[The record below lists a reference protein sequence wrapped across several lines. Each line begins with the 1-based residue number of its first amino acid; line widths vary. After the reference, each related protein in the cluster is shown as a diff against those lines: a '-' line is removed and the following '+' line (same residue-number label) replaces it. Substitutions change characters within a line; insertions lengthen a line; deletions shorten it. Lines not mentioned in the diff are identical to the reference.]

1 MYSLIR
7 PLLFCMNPEASH
19 NLVLGSLAKISRHRS
34 ANDLLAKQFG
44 ATVPSLPLRI
54 MGLDFPNPVGLAA
67 GLDKQG
73 NCANALSALGFGWV
87 ELGTVTPLPQPG
99 NPKPRMFRLIEHQAI
114 INRMGFNSIG
124 LDRFLNNIN
133 RTSPGIIK
141 GINIGKN
148 ASTPVD
154 QAPADYLTCLDA
166 VYSHADYITINI
178 SSPNTSNLRNLQ
190 QNDALDSLLEPL
202 NRRRQEL
209 CDQYGRH
216 VPLVLK
222 IAPDLDN
229 NQVNVIAAQLRKH
242 RLDGVAAT
250 NTTVSRDAVSGH
262 RNAHED
268 GGLSGPPVRDM
279 STIVLK
285 LLYKNLQGE
294 IPIIGIGGID
304 SASAAIEKFEA
315 GADLVQ
321 LYTGFIYKGPK
332 LIKEIVF
339 DLSER
344 CGSNDFGHFVS
355 TLRQQIVRN

>member
-1 MYSLIR
+1 MK
-7 PLLFCMNPEASH
+7 PETSH
-19 NLVLGSLAKISRHRS
+19 NLVLGTLAKISRHRF
-34 ANDLLAKQFG
+34 ANDVLAKQFG
-44 ATVPSLPLRI
+44 ATVPSLPLRS

-99 NPKPRMFRLIEHQAI
+99 NPKPRMFRLTEHQAI

-124 LDRFLNNIN
+124 LDKFLDNIS
-133 RTSPGIIK
+133 RTSPGVIK

-148 ASTPVD
+148 ALTPVD
-154 QAPADYLTCLDA
+154 QAPVDYLTCLEA
-166 VYSHADYITINI
+166 VYSRADYVTINI
-178 SSPNTSNLRNLQ
+178 SSPNTSNLRKLQ
-190 QNDALDSLLEPL
+190 QDDALDSLLEQL
-202 NRRRQEL
+202 NRRRLEL

-229 NQVNVIAAQLRKH
+229 SQITIIASQLRKH
-242 RLDGVAAT
+242 KLDGVAAT
-250 NTTVSRDAVSGH
+250 NTTVSRDSVSGH

-268 GGLSGPPVRDM
+268 GGLSGQPVRDM
-279 STIVLK
+279 STSVVK
-285 LLYKNLQGE
+285 SLYQNLQGE

-304 SASAAIEKFEA
+304 SASSAIEKFEA

-332 LIKEIVF
+332 LIQEIVC

-344 CGSNDFGHFVS
+344 CGSKGFGHFVS
-355 TLRQQIVRN
+355 HLHQQSV